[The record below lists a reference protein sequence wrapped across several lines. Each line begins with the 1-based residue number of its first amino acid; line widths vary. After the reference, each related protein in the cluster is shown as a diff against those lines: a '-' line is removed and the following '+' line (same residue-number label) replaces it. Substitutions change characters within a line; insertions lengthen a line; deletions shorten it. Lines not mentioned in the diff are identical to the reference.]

1 MAFRPALS
9 ASTEVTGEID
19 NGKGN
24 PMRRN
29 RFTVAALVALAAA
42 CLALCGVVAPS
53 ASLAEDQHRSY
64 LRVGESGN
72 GTGRQITL
80 GLNKSMIVE
89 LPREVREVMVSN
101 PDKMEAVLQTS
112 TRAYLIG
119 KAPGEANIIFIDK
132 DGRQVVT
139 LEITVERDLSALAG
153 LLNRLIR
160 GANIRVETINGSVVL
175 SGTVQNAIDATRAGE
190 IATQV
195 IGIDPNAP
203 PTTTSSS
210 NSSAASLRSSSQTT
224 TTPTAAGQLINM
236 LTVEGRE
243 QVLLKVSVVE
253 MERNIIKQFGID
265 LGALINSGNFAFA
278 ALSKLPF
285 PLGTQGG
292 GVIAPFLPN
301 SVVGA
306 GEAGG
311 LGSPVGVSP
320 GVGGVGIQ
328 WMSGES
334 RVQSIL
340 RALEQDGL
348 LHTLAEPN
356 LTAISGET
364 ANFLAGGEFPVPVAQ
379 QLGTISVEFK
389 KFGIGLAF
397 TPVVMSEGRIS
408 LKVSTEVSELSNQG
422 AVVLSNITIP
432 ALKVRRAETVVEL
445 PSGGSLVMAGLLSDQ
460 SKQALSGYP
469 GLKNLPVLGTLF
481 RSRDFLKNETEL
493 VVLVTPYVVKP
504 VPRQELAQP
513 DDGFG
518 WASDLNT
525 DLIGQ
530 MNRVYGRHPERAPVG
545 RFDGDVGF
553 IVE

>member
-1 MAFRPALS
+1 
-9 ASTEVTGEID
+9 
-19 NGKGN
+19 
-24 PMRRN
+24 MRR
-29 RFTVAALVALAAA
+29 FSHGTQAGLAVLAAA
-42 CLALCGVVAPS
+42 WLLLLGVIAPS
-53 ASLAEDQHRSY
+53 PSWADQQHRSY
-64 LRVGESGN
+64 LRVGD
-72 GTGRQITL
+72 TGGRPQQIAV
-80 GLNKSMIVE
+80 GLNKSMIIE
-89 LPREVREVMVSN
+89 LPRDVREIMVSN
-101 PDKMEAVLQTS
+101 PEQLEAVLQTS
-112 TRAYLIG
+112 RRAYLIG
-119 KAPGEANIIFIDK
+119 RTPGEANVIAIDK
-132 DGRQVVT
+132 DGRQIAVLEVT
-139 LEITVERDLSALAG
+139 IERDLAG
-153 LLNRLIR
+153 LASLLNGLLS
-160 GANIRVETINGSVVL
+160 GSNIKIQTVGTSVVL
-175 SGTVQNAIDATRAGE
+175 TGSVTSPLDASRACKIVSSYLAQQPGGPSASTSGAGNAVAINVGGAQGKEDEQYCAG
-190 IATQV
+190 I
-195 IGIDPNAP
+195 
-203 PTTTSSS
+203 
-210 NSSAASLRSSSQTT
+210 
-224 TTPTAAGQLINM
+224 INM

-253 MERNIIKQFGID
+253 MERNILKQFGVD
-265 LGALINSGNFAFA
+265 LNALINSGNFAFA
-278 ALSKLPF
+278 ALSDLPF
-285 PLGTQGG
+285 PINVAGKGIL
-292 GVIAPFLPN
+292 APFLRGTEDGATNAFPIAGAPN
-301 SVVGA
+301 IPVVERTSGI
-306 GEAGG
+306 GTQWQSGG
-311 LGSPVGVSP
+311 
-320 GVGGVGIQ
+320 
-328 WMSGES
+328 S
-334 RVQSIL
+334 RVQGVL
-340 RALEQDGL
+340 RALEEDGL

-364 ANFLAGGEFPVPVAQ
+364 ANFLAGGEFPIPVAQ

-422 AVVLSNITIP
+422 AVILSNISIP

-504 VPRQELAQP
+504 VARAELAQP

-518 WASDLNT
+518 WASDVNT
-525 DLIGQ
+525 DLLGQ

>member
-1 MAFRPALS
+1 
-9 ASTEVTGEID
+9 
-19 NGKGN
+19 
-24 PMRRN
+24 MRRFSVTQLAS
-29 RFTVAALVALAAA
+29 RFVLAAA
-42 CLALCGVVAPS
+42 CLALAGLTVTPA
-53 ASLAEDQHRSY
+53 ALAEQHRSY
-64 LRVGESGN
+64 LRVGETGN
-72 GTGRQITL
+72 GTARQIIL
-80 GLNKSMIVE
+80 GLNKSMIIE

-101 PDKMEAVLQTS
+101 PEKIDAVLQTS

-119 KAPGEANIIFIDK
+119 KAAGEANIIFVDK
-132 DGRQVVT
+132 DGRQVVS
-139 LEITVERDLSALAG
+139 LEVTVERDLAG
-153 LLNRLIR
+153 LENLLNSLIR
-160 GANIRVETINGSVVL
+160 GANIRVQTVSGSVIL
-175 SGTVQNAIDATRAGE
+175 TGTVQNPIDATRAGE
-190 IATQV
+190 IATQI
-195 IGIDPNAP
+195 IGVDPNAP
-203 PTTTSSS
+203 ATTTSSS
-210 NSSAASLRSSSQTT
+210 GTTATAIGIGASTQST

-253 MERNIIKQFGID
+253 MERNILKQFGVD
-265 LGALINSGNFAFA
+265 LNALINSGNFAFA
-278 ALSKLPF
+278 ALSDLPF
-285 PLGTQGG
+285 PINVAGKGILQ
-292 GVIAPFLPN
+292 PFLNSSTGGTSFLPVPGLANNPPGFPN
-301 SVVGA
+301 LDPTAVGTSGFA
-306 GEAGG
+306 GQWTAG
-311 LGSPVGVSP
+311 
-320 GVGGVGIQ
+320 Q
-328 WMSGES
+328 S
-334 RVQSIL
+334 RVQSVL

-364 ANFLAGGEFPVPVAQ
+364 ANFLAGGEFPIPVAQ

-408 LKVSTEVSELSNQG
+408 LKVSTEVSELSNVG
-422 AVVLSNITIP
+422 AVILSNIAIP

-504 VPRQELAQP
+504 VARSELAQP